1 MKAVASGP
9 GTDPFAVPSNGTRV
23 KVYSRTGDFKMD
35 TTDAGY
41 AVRGT
46 FCITLLALVL
56 TAGCATSRAPTIA
69 HTHIGHAMTG
79 WHDTPDK
86 GGLFTTAE
94 VKAVEALKAAQA
106 ASAAS
111 DLQGIQSG
119 IEAAMMA
126 TDPQYET
133 NPGGVEVKAPYGVRQ
148 ALTGAVAHISFAAS
162 SPDASDNVKQSSEQF
177 TRSAQPVL
185 ERSDLVIALGSDILV
200 SRSTEEARILGE
212 EVLRLTRANVVGD
225 DSDGDGV
232 PGSSPEEY
240 GMRQLRDE
248 IQAMIDR
255 EDPPYTTVDTWYLFN
270 LVKLPSGRWVFKQ
283 RPASSSGGYY

>member
-1 MKAVASGP
+1 M
-9 GTDPFAVPSNGTRV
+9 N
-23 KVYSRTGDFKMD
+23 

-41 AVRGT
+41 AVRGAL
-46 FCITLLALVL
+46 CITLLALLL
-56 TAGCATSRAPTIA
+56 TAGCASRAPTIA

-79 WHDTPDK
+79 WHDTPEK

-94 VKAVEALKAAQA
+94 VKADEALKAAEA

-119 IEAAMMA
+119 IEATMMA

-133 NPGGVEVKAPYGVRQ
+133 SPGGVEVKAPYGVRQ

-162 SPDASDNVKQSSEQF
+162 SPDASDNVKESSEPFAQ
-177 TRSAQPVL
+177 SAQAVL
-185 ERSDLVIALGSDILV
+185 DRSDLILALGSDILV
-200 SRSTEEARILGE
+200 SRSTEEARILGK
-212 EVLRLTRANVVGD
+212 EVLLLARANVFGD
-225 DSDGDGV
+225 DSDGDGI
-232 PGSSPEEY
+232 PGSSPGEY

-270 LVKLPSGRWVFKQ
+270 LVKLPSGQWVFKQ